1 MGALSHPFWIRLAF
15 LAAFS
20 LTPFAGAKAAPPAT
34 FSAQAEKL
42 ISRHVASGTFSGVV
56 LIADHGK
63 PVFRKAV
70 GLANREWN
78 RPMTPQT
85 VFRIGSTTKTFTA
98 AAILR
103 LAERGQLKLDDP
115 IAKYYPAAPTA
126 WAAITLRELL
136 THSSGIP
143 DFVATNGFI
152 RGPARLD
159 MSPQALVDL
168 VRDKPLEFTPGSKF
182 HYSNTGY
189 ILLGLVI
196 ETVSGRSYA
205 DELTETLLRPLGL
218 KHTAYDRI
226 DEIVPERASGYWL
239 DDGVWKNARFMT
251 PASTYASG
259 ALRSTAD
266 DLLAWDQA
274 LHVGKV
280 LSPPSFEAMF
290 KDYGHGYG
298 LGSFIE
304 MRHGHRLWEHGG
316 NLAGFCSA
324 FEYYPDDGVTVIVLD
339 NVEGTDAE
347 KLASELADLYF
358 GWTPRG

>member
-1 MGALSHPFWIRLAF
+1 M
-15 LAAFS
+15 
-20 LTPFAGAKAAPPAT
+20 
-34 FSAQAEKL
+34 
-42 ISRHVASGTFSGVV
+42 
-56 LIADHGK
+56 
-63 PVFRKAV
+63 
-70 GLANREWN
+70 
-78 RPMTPQT
+78 
-85 VFRIGSTTKTFTA
+85 
-98 AAILR
+98 
-103 LAERGQLKLDDP
+103 
-115 IAKYYPAAPTA
+115 
-126 WAAITLRELL
+126 
-136 THSSGIP
+136 
-143 DFVATNGFI
+143 
-152 RGPARLD
+152 
-159 MSPQALVDL
+159 
-168 VRDKPLEFTPGSKF
+168 
-182 HYSNTGY
+182 
-189 ILLGLVI
+189 
-196 ETVSGRSYA
+196 
-205 DELTETLLRPLGL
+205 
-218 KHTAYDRI
+218 
-226 DEIVPERASGYWL
+226 PERASGYWL